1 LEKTGMVLSDTAK
14 KKETFA
20 EKKLTQAEIALRV
33 E

>member
-1 LEKTGMVLSDTAK
+1 MVLSDIAK

-33 E
+33 EQREK

>member
-1 LEKTGMVLSDTAK
+1 MNIAK

-33 E
+33 EQREK